1 MANKAVNDFILAMN
15 YDKKKLLTHQGE
27 SIENRFI
34 KEGNQSYPMSLLL
47 SKERSG
53 ACRQIQV
60 IFL

>member
-1 MANKAVNDFILAMN
+1 MTNKAVNDFILAMD

-34 KEGNQSYPMSLLL
+34 KEGNQLL

-53 ACRQIQV
+53 ACRQTQV
-60 IFL
+60 IFP

>member
-34 KEGNQSYPMSLLL
+34 KEGNQLPTTVASILEHFS
-47 SKERSG
+47 
-53 ACRQIQV
+53 
-60 IFL
+60 

>member
-15 YDKKKLLTHQGE
+15 YDKKKLLTHQE
-27 SIENRFI
+27 KVLKIVSSKRVI
-34 KEGNQSYPMSLLL
+34 SYPMSLLL